1 MFHYE
6 IMHKYAPRRWQ
17 TPEFSGR
24 MQKVTE
30 KFREDIQKLMAR
42 FNDTSAPKSE
52 GGASKALKALLWT
65 GAAVSAAALANALIF
80 YKTPPLISQLPG
92 ESLYFPAPEGDV
104 FYKKVGSGPPLVLVH
119 GIGAGCSS
127 FEWRGVLASLS
138 EKYTVYALDLP
149 GFGKSDKPALAY
161 TPEVFIQ
168 SIERFCREV
177 VGVGDGRGEAD
188 IIASSLSAAFVIALS
203 QRDPSLFRRLVL
215 VAPTGFEA
223 LAHEPDPV
231 ASGAAYATLK
241 TPVLGTS
248 IYNAIASR
256 VGMREYLIRRIY
268 HNPELVTDDLVT
280 QYHMAAHQ
288 PGGESVL
295 PAFVS
300 GRLNLDVSG
309 LFSGVVDLPLLVWG
323 RHAKETPLHQA
334 EPFLSANPNA
344 KLEVIEGAGMLPHDE
359 QPEAFLAAVRP
370 FLAQPDEPEIEAKP
384 KRKRG

>member
-1 MFHYE
+1 
-6 IMHKYAPRRWQ
+6 
-17 TPEFSGR
+17 
-24 MQKVTE
+24 
-30 KFREDIQKLMAR
+30 MAR

-52 GGASKALKALLWT
+52 GSSGGKALKALLWT
-65 GAAVSAAALANALIF
+65 GAAVGVAAITNALIF
-80 YKTPPLISQLPG
+80 YKTPPLLSQLPG

-177 VGVGDGRGEAD
+177 VGIGDGRGEAD

-268 HNPELVTDDLVT
+268 HNPELVTDALVA
-280 QYHMAAHQ
+280 QYHTAAHQ

-370 FLAQPDEPEIEAKP
+370 FLAQPDEPEIETKP